1 MEEAQNQS
9 QGFTQGNSQPQENKV
24 SFPTVGEQKKN
35 GGAKTL
41 LIVGILVLI
50 GVLGYVIYKSA
61 SGGDNEEVLSEPTPY
76 ENMAAEE
83 EPTVSPSTTPVASP
97 SAKIDKEKIKIQI
110 QNGTGITGEAAYL
123 QNLLKDL
130 GYTNITVGNSSTQ
143 NATDTE
149 VSFSSS
155 LSSEVSTEINTKLTS
170 VYQSVEK
177 TSSTST
183 SYDVII
189 ITGLRKGATV
199 KPTATSTATP
209 TATPAD

>member
-9 QGFTQGNSQPQENKV
+9 QGFTQTNSQPQENKV

-61 SGGDNEEVLSEPTPY
+61 SGENAEEALTEPTPY
-76 ENMAAEE
+76 ENMVVEE
-83 EPTVSPSTTPVASP
+83 EPTVSPSATPVASP
-97 SAKIDKEKIKIQI
+97 SAKIDKEDIKIQI

-143 NATDTE
+143 DATDTE
-149 VSFSSS
+149 VSFSKS
-155 LSSEVSTEINTKLTS
+155 LASEVTNEINTKLTS

-183 SYDVII
+183 TYDVII
-189 ITGLRKGATV
+189 ITGLRKGATS
-199 KPTATSTATP
+199 KPTASSTP
-209 TATPAD
+209 TPTPAD